1 MEFDLNEDGGIG
13 EKRVIW
19 GKCADLGRGRSF
31 LQCFISS
38 GLGEMTVTRVGCVC
52 VLVVCVCA
60 RVCVCACV
68 CVSC

>member
-52 VLVVCVCA
+52 VC
-60 RVCVCACV
+60 
-68 CVSC
+68 